1 VRLKDI
7 KTFTRQHD
15 QSDCGVACL
24 HSIIRFHGG
33 EIPLERLRE
42 ISGTSRQ
49 GTTLLGLFQAA
60 SQVGFNAKALE
71 AEGIHNLKELSQP
84 AILHVVMQGKLLHY
98 VIYYGENS
106 QGKLLIGDP
115 AFGLQLYE
123 KQALASIWNSR
134 ALLTLTPTG
143 AFVKADVIK
152 KQRKA
157 WISHLIKEDI
167 LLLTVASFL
176 GIITAI
182 LGISTAIF
190 SQKLIDN
197 ILPSK
202 NIEKL
207 ILSLALVALL
217 LIVRAGLVY
226 LRSFFVITQG
236 RDFNLRITESFYSSL
251 LHLPKMFFD
260 TRKVGELVARLNDT
274 RRIQTVI
281 SFISGNMLI
290 DFLALLV
297 SLAFLFIYS
306 WMIALVLLIS
316 IPLYFLAAYYFNK
329 GILTAQREVMSS
341 YALSESQYIDSI
353 QGIAVIKNTNKEQF
367 FEKLNKNVYSIYQQK
382 SFVLGKISITFNTV
396 SEVAG
401 ILILLIVFSLSSFLV
416 LNKGYKVGEL
426 VAILSISGSVLPMI
440 TRLIVSS
447 VQLQEARVAFER
459 MFEFVS
465 IKPEYESKQ
474 DQEKISNITGL
485 RMHNLSFRFPGR
497 KLLLKNV
504 SLEVRKGEMVALMG
518 ESGNGKSTVIQLLQK
533 FYKPESGHILVN
545 DTNIESI
552 DTHCW
557 RRQLGV
563 VPQDVKLFNGTVLFN
578 ILLSDSP
585 EEGQEA
591 IAFCKQTKLSQF
603 FEALPQ
609 GYMTIVGEE
618 GINLSGGQKQFLA
631 LARVLWRKPSVLLLD
646 EFTSA
651 MDKKTE
657 KTVLDI
663 IVGIKQSVC
672 TLLVTHKSDIAQLAD
687 RVYSI
692 QHSTL
697 SLISLSEP
705 TD

>member
-1 VRLKDI
+1 
-7 KTFTRQHD
+7 
-15 QSDCGVACL
+15 
-24 HSIIRFHGG
+24 
-33 EIPLERLRE
+33 
-42 ISGTSRQ
+42 
-49 GTTLLGLFQAA
+49 
-60 SQVGFNAKALE
+60 
-71 AEGIHNLKELSQP
+71 
-84 AILHVVMQGKLLHY
+84 MQGKLLHY

-353 QGIAVIKNTNKEQF
+353 RGIAVIKSTNKEQF

-646 EFTSA
+646 EFT
-651 MDKKTE
+651 
-657 KTVLDI
+657 
-663 IVGIKQSVC
+663 
-672 TLLVTHKSDIAQLAD
+672 
-687 RVYSI
+687 
-692 QHSTL
+692 
-697 SLISLSEP
+697 
-705 TD
+705 